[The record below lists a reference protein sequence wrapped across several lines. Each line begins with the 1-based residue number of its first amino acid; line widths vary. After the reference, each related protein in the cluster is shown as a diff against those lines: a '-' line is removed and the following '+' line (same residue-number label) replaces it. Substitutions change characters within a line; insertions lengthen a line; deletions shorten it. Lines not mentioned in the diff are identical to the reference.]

1 MRIKKVIL
9 VVVGCLAVGLGALG
23 SVLPVLPTFPFLLLA
38 TICFTNS
45 SERLHRWFKGT
56 KLYKDNLETYVQGQG
71 MTIKTKVRIL
81 AMSTFFMAIS
91 FIALTL
97 KNILWGQVMIAA
109 IWVALLIFFTFGIKT
124 MKVSSAVE

>member
-1 MRIKKVIL
+1 MKIKKVIL

-45 SERLHRWFKGT
+45 SERLHRWFKET